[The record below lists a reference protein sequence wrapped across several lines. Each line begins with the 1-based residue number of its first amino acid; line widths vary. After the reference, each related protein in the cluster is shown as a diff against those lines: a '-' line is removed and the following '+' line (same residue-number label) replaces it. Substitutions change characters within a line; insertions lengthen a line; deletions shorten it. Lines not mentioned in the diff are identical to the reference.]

1 MVCIDVWVALCVAA
15 PFSFLLFSPLHKK
28 KKEKYAVTMQTQQIG
43 AVKKNWQIGR
53 LALQKSF
60 PDDLSYYRG
69 RRFSS
74 YSGKTVRR
82 CSVQL
87 TFSSLFLTT
96 SILSVVAFVL
106 LSFFFFFFFFFA
118 SFRCLTAL
126 FFFFKC
132 GDSGEVAAPHHLN
145 AFGPRGGASSCACI
159 HTHTHSSFRVY
170 RHIVAQR
177 TQ

>member
-1 MVCIDVWVALCVAA
+1 MCGWLCVLLHRFL
-15 PFSFLLFSPLHKK
+15 FSCFLLYIKK

-96 SILSVVAFVL
+96 SILNVVAFVL
-106 LSFFFFFFFFFA
+106 LSLFFFLLFFFCVFPLLDSSFFFFL
-118 SFRCLTAL
+118 SVVTA
-126 FFFFKC
+126 
-132 GDSGEVAAPHHLN
+132 A
-145 AFGPRGGASSCACI
+145 R
-159 HTHTHSSFRVY
+159 
-170 RHIVAQR
+170 
-177 TQ
+177 